1 MVRYHQSL
9 KRYLFLQMLKFEN
22 RSKSGPH
29 QPLQCMTKKPLYIIL
44 KPDASP
50 LAVHNPIPVPHHCNA
65 KVKAD
70 LFRDIKLVIIEP
82 VQQGIQVTWCSRM
95 IIATKKDVSPRRTVD
110 LQRVN
115 QATLREPNTMH
126 RPLSTKYW

>member
-1 MVRYHQSL
+1 
-9 KRYLFLQMLKFEN
+9 MLKFEN

-95 IIATKKDVSPRRTVD
+95 IIATKKDGLPQQTVD
-110 LQRVN
+110 LQIVN
-115 QATLREPNTMH
+115 QATLRETHLTPAPFNQVSIIPPH
-126 RPLSTKYW
+126 TKKTALDA